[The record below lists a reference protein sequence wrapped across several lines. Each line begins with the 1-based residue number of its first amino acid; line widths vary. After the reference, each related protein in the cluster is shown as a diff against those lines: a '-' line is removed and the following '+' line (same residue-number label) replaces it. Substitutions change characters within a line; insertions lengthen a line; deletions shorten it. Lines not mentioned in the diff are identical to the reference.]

1 MKSIRMK
8 LLGAFAIINVL
19 IIALG
24 VFTYFSVQ
32 SINSNSN
39 DMVNTELPIFIA
51 DENLRFTVSQQMGL
65 ARGYIL
71 YQDDSYVKDF
81 NDLTAESANL
91 QKIIL
96 NISKSDRAKDLFEDI
111 GTFQTMV
118 VQDVF
123 ANIRTGNEEL
133 AAQKMK
139 DEVQPFG
146 REIMAKLNEY
156 AKDRESSMLE
166 AGNKVMTRSD
176 ILGTQTAIVVIVVVI
191 LTFVLASVIS
201 RRIANPINV
210 AKERL
215 QLVAD
220 GILPEE
226 DLKVKS
232 KDEVG
237 QLVHSLN
244 NMTTSL
250 RGMVEDM
257 KAIAVAV
264 ANRSDQVA
272 NNSIESREGSEQIA
286 ATMEQLSSGSQEQAT
301 SSQTL
306 AEMMTVFTQVLQES
320 VKEGH
325 QTAENSREVVQLVR
339 KGSEQMDAS
348 VEQMNEINENVNTA
362 ITVVKGLNA
371 KTDNISQLV
380 QVIEAI
386 SEQTNLLALNAAI
399 EAARAGEHGKGFAVV
414 AEEVRKLAEQVSFS
428 VKDITGIISEV
439 QHETK
444 NMVTTLS
451 EGYELVSSGKQAVE
465 ETGTTFSTIE
475 TRIEQMAEKVT
486 ELANSM
492 NGMHHSTQDMTL
504 AVDNIAAVSEE
515 AAAGIEEATATTQ
528 QSHASME
535 QIASYADDLN
545 KEVQQ
550 LNQLIGRFTIE
561 EKE

>member
-1 MKSIRMK
+1 MKSIRLK

-24 VFTYFSVQ
+24 IFTYFSVQ
-32 SINSNSN
+32 SINKNSD
-39 DMVNTELPIFIA
+39 DMVNHELPIFMA
-51 DENLRFTVSQQMGL
+51 DENLRFTVSQQTAL

-71 YQDDSYVKDF
+71 YKDDSYVKDF
-81 NDLTAESANL
+81 NDYTAESANL

-96 NISKSDRAKDLFEDI
+96 NKSETDRAKSLFEDI

-123 ANIRTGNEEL
+123 TNMRSGNEEL
-133 AAQKMK
+133 AAQIMK
-139 DEVQPFG
+139 DEVQPLA
-146 REIMAKLNEY
+146 REIMGKLDEF
-156 AKDRESSMLE
+156 AKDREASMLK
-166 AGNKVMTRSD
+166 AGNVVMDQSD
-176 ILGTQTAIVVIVVVI
+176 ILGTQTAITVIIVVA
-191 LTFVLASVIS
+191 LTFILASVIS
-201 RRIANPINV
+201 RRIAIPINL

-220 GILPEE
+220 GILPE
-226 DLKVKS
+226 DDVKVKS

-237 QLVHSLN
+237 QLVNSLN
-244 NMTTSL
+244 TMTASL

-257 KAIAVAV
+257 KAIAIAV

-325 QTAENSREVVQLVR
+325 KTAENSREVVQLVR
-339 KGSEQMDAS
+339 KGSEQMDVS

-439 QHETK
+439 QEETK
-444 NMVTTLS
+444 NMVTTLT
-451 EGYELVSSGKQAVE
+451 EGYGLVSSGKQAVE
-465 ETGTTFSTIE
+465 ETGSTFNTIE
-475 TRIEQMAEKVT
+475 ARIEEMAEKVM
-486 ELANSM
+486 ELSNSM
-492 NGMHHSTQDMTL
+492 NGMHHSTQEMNL